1 MKHVDQCVESTP
13 PRQPSQQ
20 TTVLSLDSF
29 TPAFINTSYTNDEI
43 NRRFMTFFLD
53 DDSRSSNSMIF
64 RKARN
69 TANECCALKS
79 PLFYK
84 GSPEERLLKTSPE
97 ETALLLRETQKLL
110 TLEEYR
116 SSLAVSHLKGF
127 PRVFGLGRAQGEPII
142 VREYIKGP
150 TLGASIE
157 ALPRTDVEPCA
168 GIKSAT
174 VASIAKSILRA
185 LLNARSLDG
194 SFVHRDLSPR
204 NIVFRTD
211 KRPFQEQI
219 DSNQYDVCLVDLGS
233 SSYVEAN
240 DPFTTAQYGIWRF
253 GTIEYAAPEM
263 LTRDIEGIDEMR
275 HSETIDTYALCSIM
289 HLLLTLKTP
298 YKLAARINDS
308 PYLVKTKEQPLT
320 GSDPSAC
327 ELLKLANRGIAP
339 KQEDR
344 FTVSELYAELGKFA

>member
-1 MKHVDQCVESTP
+1 M
-13 PRQPSQQ
+13 
-20 TTVLSLDSF
+20 
-29 TPAFINTSYTNDEI
+29 
-43 NRRFMTFFLD
+43 
-53 DDSRSSNSMIF
+53 
-64 RKARN
+64 
-69 TANECCALKS
+69 
-79 PLFYK
+79 
-84 GSPEERLLKTSPE
+84 LKTTPE

-127 PRVFGLGRAQGEPII
+127 PRVFGLGHAQNEPII
-142 VREYIKGP
+142 IREYIEGP

-157 ALPRTDVEPCA
+157 ALPHTDVEPCI
-168 GIKSAT
+168 GIETAT
-174 VASIAKSILRA
+174 VASVAKSILRA
-185 LLNARSLDG
+185 LLNAQSLDG

-211 KRPFQEQI
+211 KKSLQEQI

-233 SSYVEAN
+233 SSYVEVN
-240 DPFTTAQYGIWRF
+240 DPFVTAKYGVRRF
-253 GTIEYAAPEM
+253 GTIEYAPPEM
-263 LTRDIEGIDEMR
+263 LTRDVEGVDEMR

-298 YKLAARINDS
+298 YRLAARINDS

-327 ELLKLANRGIAP
+327 ELLKLADRGITP

-344 FTVSELYAELGKFA
+344 FTVSELYDELSKFA

>member
-1 MKHVDQCVESTP
+1 MKHVGQCVESAP
-13 PRQPSQQ
+13 PRPSSQQ

-29 TPAFINTSYTNDEI
+29 TPAFINPSYTKDETD
-43 NRRFMTFFLD
+43 RRFMTFFLD
-53 DDSRSSNSMIF
+53 NDSKCPDSMVF

-69 TANECCALKS
+69 TANEYCALKS

-84 GSPEERLLKTSPE
+84 GSPEERLLKASPE
-97 ETALLLRETQKLL
+97 ETAHLLRETQKLI

-127 PRVFGLGRAQGEPII
+127 PKMFGLGKAKDEPVI
-142 VREYIKGP
+142 VREYVEGP

-157 ALPRTDVEPCA
+157 ALPRAGTEPCA
-168 GIKSAT
+168 GIEPAT
-174 VASIAKSILRA
+174 VASIAKSILKA
-185 LLNARSLDG
+185 LLNAKSLDG
-194 SFVHRDLSPR
+194 SFIHRDLSPR

-211 KRPFQEQI
+211 KRSLQEQI

-240 DPFTTAQYGIWRF
+240 DPFATAQYGIWRF
-253 GTIEYAAPEM
+253 GTIEYAPPEM
-263 LTRDIEGIDEMR
+263 LTRDVEGVDEMR

-298 YKLAARINDS
+298 YRLAARISDS
-308 PYLVKTKEQPLT
+308 PYLIKTKEQPLT

-327 ELLKLANRGIAP
+327 DLLKLANKGITP

-344 FTVSELYAELGKFA
+344 FTVSELYDELAKFA

>member
-1 MKHVDQCVESTP
+1 M
-13 PRQPSQQ
+13 
-20 TTVLSLDSF
+20 
-29 TPAFINTSYTNDEI
+29 
-43 NRRFMTFFLD
+43 
-53 DDSRSSNSMIF
+53 
-64 RKARN
+64 
-69 TANECCALKS
+69 
-79 PLFYK
+79 
-84 GSPEERLLKTSPE
+84 LKTSPE
-97 ETALLLRETQKLL
+97 ETALLLRETRRLL

-127 PRVFGLGRAQGEPII
+127 PRVFGLGHAQNEPII
-142 VREYIKGP
+142 IREYIEGP

-157 ALPRTDVEPCA
+157 ALPHTDVEPCI
-168 GIKSAT
+168 GIETAT
-174 VASIAKSILRA
+174 VASVAKSILRA
-185 LLNARSLDG
+185 LLNAQSLDG

-211 KRPFQEQI
+211 KKSLQEQI

-240 DPFTTAQYGIWRF
+240 DPFATAKYGVRRF
-253 GTIEYAAPEM
+253 GTIEYAPPEM
-263 LTRDIEGIDEMR
+263 LTRDVEGVDEMR

-298 YKLAARINDS
+298 YRLAARINDS

-320 GSDPSAC
+320 SSDPSTC
-327 ELLKLANRGIAP
+327 ELLKLADRGITP

-344 FTVSELYAELGKFA
+344 FTVSELYDELGKFA

>member
-1 MKHVDQCVESTP
+1 
-13 PRQPSQQ
+13 
-20 TTVLSLDSF
+20 
-29 TPAFINTSYTNDEI
+29 
-43 NRRFMTFFLD
+43 MTFFLD

-142 VREYIKGP
+142 VREYIEGP

-168 GIKSAT
+168 GIKSDT
-174 VASIAKSILRA
+174 VASIAKSVLRA

-219 DSNQYDVCLVDLGS
+219 DSNRYDVCLVDLGS

-240 DPFTTAQYGIWRF
+240 DPFATAQYGIWRF

-320 GSDPSAC
+320 DSDPSAC

-344 FTVSELYAELGKFA
+344 FTVSELYDELGKFA

>member
-1 MKHVDQCVESTP
+1 MSVNALKVP
-13 PRQPSQQ
+13 PPSPSSQQ
-20 TTVLSLDSF
+20 TIVLSLDSF
-29 TPAFINTSYTNDEI
+29 TPAFINPSYTKDEI

-53 DDSRSSNSMIF
+53 DDSKSSNSMIF

-84 GSPEERLLKTSPE
+84 GTPEERLLKTSPE
-97 ETALLLRETQKLL
+97 ETALLLRETRRLL

-142 VREYIKGP
+142 VREYIEGP

-174 VASIAKSILRA
+174 VASIAKSVLKA

-240 DPFTTAQYGIWRF
+240 DPFATAQYGIWRF

-327 ELLKLANRGIAP
+327 ELLKLADKGITP

-344 FTVSELYAELGKFA
+344 FTVSELYGELNKFA

>member
-1 MKHVDQCVESTP
+1 MSVNALKAPP
-13 PRQPSQQ
+13 PRSSSQRAI
-20 TTVLSLDSF
+20 VLSLDSF
-29 TPAFINTSYTNDEI
+29 TPAFINPSYVKDEI

-84 GSPEERLLKTSPE
+84 GTPEERLLKTSPE
-97 ETALLLRETQKLL
+97 ETALLLRETRRLL

-116 SSLAVSHLKGF
+116 NSLAVSHLKGF
-127 PRVFGLGRAQGEPII
+127 PRVFGLGHAQNEPII
-142 VREYIKGP
+142 IREYIEGP

-157 ALPRTDVEPCA
+157 ALPHTDVEPCI
-168 GIKSAT
+168 GIETAT
-174 VASIAKSILRA
+174 VASVAKSILRA
-185 LLNARSLDG
+185 LLNAQSLDG

-211 KRPFQEQI
+211 KKSLQEQI

-240 DPFTTAQYGIWRF
+240 DPFATAKYGVRRF
-253 GTIEYAAPEM
+253 GTIEYAPPEM
-263 LTRDIEGIDEMR
+263 LTRDVEGVDEMR

-298 YKLAARINDS
+298 YRLAARINDS

-320 GSDPSAC
+320 SSDPSTC
-327 ELLKLANRGIAP
+327 ELLKLADRGITP

-344 FTVSELYAELGKFA
+344 FTVSELYDELGKFA